1 MLLLPP
7 NPLPQG
13 SEGANLLIIILTV
26 QFSPINTQ
34 TENTEQ
40 AVESTS
46 KKLGQIAVSCLK
58 LGTIGFGGI
67 AGMVATIENEM
78 VVKRKWID
86 HQHFMDVLSTSYIIP
101 GPNAVEVVM
110 HCGKERGGRLGLV
123 VAGICYIFPAMLIC
137 LAFGYFYQR
146 YSALPDVQHFIY
158 GIRPATT
165 ALVIGTVFRL
175 WKTTLKSNIILIV
188 LCFLVFVG
196 SLYGMNEVLL
206 IIGAGVINY
215 FAHTAKNKLHGFI
228 GFLFSPVLLEIN
240 TRFSESKLFFI
251 FLKIGAVLYGSGY
264 VLFAYMEEALVRRN
278 HWLSHQQLTDAI
290 AVGQITPGPI
300 LSSATFAGYLINGV
314 QGGVLATLGIF
325 LPSFFISFFLHR
337 VLSSARK
344 SQKLRLF
351 LDGLSA
357 ASISII
363 AVVGYHLFTMS
374 VLDWHEAVILV
385 TCLTLMLFFKRLS
398 SVVIILIGS
407 LGGFLLFQL

>member
-1 MLLLPP
+1 MSSAVVE
-7 NPLPQG
+7 N
-13 SEGANLLIIILTV
+13 S
-26 QFSPINTQ
+26 
-34 TENTEQ
+34 TE
-40 AVESTS
+40 S
-46 KKLGQIAVSCLK
+46 KSKRLKEIAVSCLK

-78 VVKRKWID
+78 VVRRKWID

-123 VAGICYIFPAMLIC
+123 VAGVCYIMPAMLLC
-137 LAFGYFYQR
+137 LLFGYFYQK
-146 YSALPDVQHFIY
+146 YSALPNVQDFIF
-158 GIRPATT
+158 GLRPATT

-175 WKTTLKSNIILIV
+175 SGKTLKNNKVLIV
-188 LCFLVFVG
+188 LCLLVFMG

-206 IIGAGVINY
+206 IIAAGAINY
-215 FAHTAKNKLHGFI
+215 FAHTTKNKLPVFTGL
-228 GFLFSPVLLEIN
+228 FLYPILLQID
-240 TRFSESKLFFI
+240 TRFSGSKLFLI

-264 VLFAYMEEALVRRN
+264 VLFAYMDESLVRNN
-278 HWLSHQQLTDAI
+278 HWLTRQQLMDAI

-300 LSSATFAGYLINGV
+300 LSSATFAGYLIGGTM
-314 QGGVLATLGIF
+314 GGVLATVGIF

-337 VLSSARK
+337 LLSSARK

-363 AVVGYHLFTMS
+363 AVVGLHLFTSS
-374 VLDWHEAVILV
+374 VQQWQGIVILAI
-385 TCLTLMLFFKRLS
+385 CLALTLFTKKLS
-398 SVVIILIGS
+398 TVAIILIGS
-407 LGGFLLFQL
+407 IGGFILLKI

>member
-1 MLLLPP
+1 MT
-7 NPLPQG
+7 G
-13 SEGANLLIIILTV
+13 
-26 QFSPINTQ
+26 
-34 TENTEQ
+34 
-40 AVESTS
+40 ESRLQ
-46 KKLGQIAVSCLK
+46 KLKEIAFSCLK

-78 VVKRKWID
+78 VVRRKWID

-123 VAGICYIFPAMLIC
+123 VAGVCYILPAMLIC
-137 LAFGYFYQR
+137 LIFGYFYKR
-146 YSALPDVQHFIY
+146 YSSLPDVQRFIF

-175 WKTTLKSNIILIV
+175 WNKTLKNNITLIL
-188 LCFLVFVG
+188 LCLLVFAG

-206 IIGAGVINY
+206 IIGAGIINY
-215 FAHTAKNKLHGFI
+215 LIYAAKNKLPLFTGGI
-228 GFLFSPVLLEIN
+228 FLTPFFLQVSSKFSD
-240 TRFSESKLFFI
+240 SKLFFI

-264 VLFAYMEEALVRRN
+264 VLFAYMEESLVRKN
-278 HWLSHQQLTDAI
+278 HWLNHQQLMDAI

-300 LSSATFAGYLINGV
+300 LSSATFAGYLINGIT
-314 QGGVLATLGIF
+314 GGVLATVGIF
-325 LPSFFISFFLHR
+325 LPSFFISFFLHK

-357 ASISII
+357 ASVSII
-363 AVVGYHLFTMS
+363 AAVGFHLFTSS
-374 VLDWHEAVILV
+374 VQEWQGAVILGV
-385 TCLTLMLFFKRLS
+385 SLALTLFWKKLS
-398 SVVIILIGS
+398 TVIIILAGS
-407 LGGFLLFQL
+407 IGGFLLLKI

>member
-1 MLLLPP
+1 M
-7 NPLPQG
+7 
-13 SEGANLLIIILTV
+13 
-26 QFSPINTQ
+26 Q
-34 TENTEQ
+34 TENAAQ
-40 AVESTS
+40 KVESTAT
-46 KKLGQIAVSCLK
+46 KLGQIAISCLK

-78 VVKRKWID
+78 VIRRKWID

-110 HCGKERGGRLGLV
+110 HCGKERGGRIGLV

-137 LAFGYFYQR
+137 LLFGYFYQR
-146 YSALPDVQHFIY
+146 YSALPDVQRFIY

-175 WKTTLKSNIILIV
+175 WDRTLKNNIILIV
-188 LCFLVFVG
+188 LCLLVFAG
-196 SLYGMNEVLL
+196 ALYGMNEVLL
-206 IIGAGVINY
+206 IIGAGIINY
-215 FAHTAKNKLHGFI
+215 LAYAAKNKLPVFT
-228 GFLFSPVLLEIN
+228 GFLLSPMLLQIIA
-240 TRFSESKLFFI
+240 RFSETRLFFI

-264 VLFAYMEEALVRRN
+264 VLFAYMDEALVRRN
-278 HWLSHQQLTDAI
+278 HWLSHRQLTDAI

-300 LSSATFAGYLINGV
+300 LSSATFAGYLINGTT
-314 QGGVLATLGIF
+314 GGVLATVGIF

-357 ASISII
+357 ASVSII
-363 AVVGYHLFTMS
+363 AVVGLHLFTAS
-374 VLDWHEAVILV
+374 IENWHSAVILAA
-385 TCLTLMLFFKRLS
+385 CLALTFFRKRLS
-398 SVVIILIGS
+398 TIVIILIGS
-407 LGGFLLFQL
+407 IGGFLLLQL

>member
-1 MLLLPP
+1 MSL
-7 NPLPQG
+7 
-13 SEGANLLIIILTV
+13 
-26 QFSPINTQ
+26 
-34 TENTEQ
+34 ENTEYTI
-40 AVESTS
+40 ESTA
-46 KKLGQIAVSCLK
+46 KKLGEIAVSCLK

-78 VVKRKWID
+78 VVRRKWID

-123 VAGICYIFPAMLIC
+123 VAGVCYILPAMLIC
-137 LAFGYFYQR
+137 LLFGYFYKR
-146 YSALPDVQHFIY
+146 YSALPDVQRFIF

-175 WKTTLKSNIILIV
+175 LNKTLKNNITLIL
-188 LCFLVFVG
+188 LCLLVFAG

-206 IIGAGVINY
+206 IVGAGVINY
-215 FAHTAKNKLHGFI
+215 LIYAAKKTLPLFTGGI
-228 GFLFSPVLLEIN
+228 FLTPVLLQVSSK
-240 TRFSESKLFFI
+240 FSDSKLFFI

-264 VLFAYMEEALVRRN
+264 VLFAYMEESLVRKN
-278 HWLSHQQLTDAI
+278 HWLDHQQLMDAI

-300 LSSATFAGYLINGV
+300 LSSATFAGYLINGIS
-314 QGGVLATLGIF
+314 GGVLATIGIF
-325 LPSFFISFFLHR
+325 LPSFFISFFLHK

-357 ASISII
+357 ASVSII
-363 AVVGYHLFTMS
+363 AVVGFHLFTSS
-374 VLDWHEAVILV
+374 VKEWQGAAILGI
-385 TCLTLMLFFKRLS
+385 CLALTLFWKRLS
-398 SVVIILIGS
+398 TVIIILAGS
-407 LGGFLLFQL
+407 IGGFLLLKI